1 MGLDE
6 LDLEDE
12 EIDLGGGDAAS
23 GGDAAPGGGA
33 PGQQEDMPVWMSFAI
48 TAALF
53 VLFFHQQIL
62 ARLRAPS
69 TTAGGGGGGA
79 ATAKS
84 AEEMSSARLRAL
96 DSRQGGGDAGGSE
109 LRRRAAATEGGAEGA
124 AGAIDEASEAEAAE
138 AARAE
143 KAATARRERD
153 EMLRR
158 RVAELN
164 AEAEAKEQRQKSAE
178 KAEKAKERA
187 EKAAAAAAA
196 AEQKSPPAAAKPKP
210 AAAKVAQPPI
220 PDAPMGR
227 VASLLGTQLP
237 ADAQA
242 LGEAL
247 AAKLAA
253 QGGAAAKLALLA
265 GLQRA
270 ADRERKA
277 ASDAA
282 HAQLASSFCG
292 SLAKALAGVL
302 GGLTSSTG
310 DLLVT
315 NLTSDSPLPPQLLG
329 AALESLG
336 TPGADGTPDLK
347 AAWAAI
353 QEPFGLL
360 WNNIRGP
367 ADSQLCERLAGIDSP
382 TASVS
387 AMASLLSVPVVAQA
401 LAANIR
407 SSPWIP
413 QRRAVPMHGRKPGVL
428 GADLEL
434 IFLGPLFGLGV
445 IPDAARKLHNP
456 LQQRNPWNAGRI
468 GEFFFPNGVFRRRQI
483 EIEGDVSMARD
494 QLNLI
499 QDQLVRATKALLR
512 KERGSREHMLDWLH
526 HAVECNAN
534 RARVYSQSTSL
545 DSSDN
550 FLINLGYVLLRLC
563 EPFMSGAGSKKVAPT
578 IQSEFA
584 VRCARYVENPEHSCS
599 YESETRFAVETG
611 ELDAWVDVRNLGSFK
626 MLFSFDFS

>member
-1 MGLDE
+1 MGLDD

-12 EIDLGGGDAAS
+12 EIDLGGGGDAAS

-33 PGQQEDMPVWMSFAI
+33 PGHQEDMPVWMSLAI

-53 VLFFHQQIL
+53 LLVFHQQIL
-62 ARLRAPS
+62 ARLRAPP
-69 TTAGGGGGGA
+69 TTAGGGGGGG

-96 DSRQGGGDAGGSE
+96 ESRRGGDAGGSE
-109 LRRRAAATEGGAEGA
+109 LRRRPAAEGSA
-124 AGAIDEASEAEAAE
+124 AEAADEASEAEAAE

-196 AEQKSPPAAAKPKP
+196 EQKSPPAAAKPKP
-210 AAAKVAQPPI
+210 AAAKVARPPI

-310 DLLVT
+310 DLLVA

-329 AALESLG
+329 AALEALG

-382 TASVS
+382 TASVA

-401 LAANIR
+401 LAANIQ

-413 QRRAVPMHGRKPGVL
+413 QRRAVPMHGRKAGVL

-434 IFLGPLFGLGV
+434 FFLGPLFGLGV

-456 LQQRNPWNAGRI
+456 LQQGNPWNAGRI

-512 KERGSREHMLDWLH
+512 KDRGSREHMLDWLH

-534 RARVYSQSTSL
+534 RARAYSQSSSL

-563 EPFMSGAGSKKVAPT
+563 EPFMSGAGSKVAPT

-611 ELDAWVDVRNLGSFK
+611 ELDAWVDVRNLGSSK
-626 MLFSFDFS
+626 KTLLFLILFLLFF